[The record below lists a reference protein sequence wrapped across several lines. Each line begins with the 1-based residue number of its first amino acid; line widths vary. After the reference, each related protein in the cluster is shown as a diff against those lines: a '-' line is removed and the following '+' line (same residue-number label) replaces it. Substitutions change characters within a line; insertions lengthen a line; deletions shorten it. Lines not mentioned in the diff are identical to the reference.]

1 MKKFAI
7 ILGLFLGS
15 TGVALAQQGD
25 PEAGKNKSQVC
36 AACHGPQGQSPTD
49 MYPHLAGQHE
59 KYLFKQ
65 LMDFKAA
72 AESGGEEGR
81 NNAIMMGQV
90 ASLSQQDM
98 ADLAAFYASQ
108 DEPKGDTPEE
118 LIASGA
124 DLYRRGNP
132 ESMVPSCAGC
142 HGPKGNGM
150 GLAAFP
156 DISGQYPA
164 YIKSQLK
171 MFRSGERAND
181 PNGMMRKEKMTDEE
195 IELMAEYLHDFTK
208 AGLIT

>member
-15 TGVALAQQGD
+15 TSVALAQQGD
-25 PEAGKNKSQVC
+25 PEAGKKKSQVC
-36 AACHGPQGQSPTD
+36 AACHGPKGISPSN

-72 AESGGEEGR
+72 AQTSGEEGR
-81 NNAIMMGQV
+81 NNPIMMGQV
-90 ASLSQQDM
+90 ANLSKQDM
-98 ADLAAFYASQ
+98 ADLAAYFGSQ
-108 DEPKGDTPEE
+108 DEPKGDTPKEI
-118 LIASGA
+118 IASGA
-124 DLYRRGNP
+124 DFYRRGNP
-132 ESMVPSCAGC
+132 ETNVPSCTAC

-164 YIKSQLK
+164 YLESQLK
-171 MFRSGERAND
+171 KFRSGERDND
-181 PNGMMRKEKMTDEE
+181 PNGMMRGVAAKMTDEE
-195 IELMAEYLHDFTK
+195 IKLMAEYLH
-208 AGLIT
+208 GLY